1 MLQIETRP
9 IEEVSGRGWRAAI
22 SPASADKRNFGETEI
37 RALATSGFGANKAWQ
52 PATAVHCFG
61 GDTER
66 QPRGQ
71 VAIR

>member
-1 MLQIETRP
+1 MLKTEIRP
-9 IEEVSGRGWRAAI
+9 IQEVSGRGWRAAI
-22 SPASADKRNFGETEI
+22 SLASADKRN
-37 RALATSGFGANKAWQ
+37 LGANKAWR
-52 PATAVHCFG
+52 PATAVHCVG